1 MKLSIFLKA
10 DINVSFLIFQY
21 YIFHP
26 ETNSLT
32 RRMKR
37 VVGSSFFKKI
47 KDLFIFGCA
56 GSSLLCGLSL
66 FVVCG
71 LLMVVASLIVEHML
85 YSVDFSRCGLWAL
98 WCWLSS
104 CGAWV
109 QNLH

>member
-71 LLMVVASLIVEHML
+71 LLMVVASLVVEHRL
-85 YSVDFSRCGLWAL
+85 QAGRLQWFQFTGSRARG
-98 WCWLSS
+98 LSS
-104 CGAWV
+104 CGAGA
-109 QNLH
+109 